1 MTFMTCA
8 AMLASAVALNSC
20 KSEDPVNSNLSDGE
34 VVKTEFAISL
44 PDNAVSGPR
53 KMPGDNVPGNTTF
66 LGMKNIKLIP
76 FAATTAITSSDAR
89 LGNANIAGI
98 SDIAADGLSTTGNA
112 KVYSNIAIP
121 LGTASFLIYAQSGVS
136 GTDHQIGKL
145 VATGIDAG
153 APSSIH
159 FDLAPVLGETTFA
172 GIYSD
177 TKATALL
184 TLLNSVANAQDGAAK
199 AFKNYTAG
207 DDPSMVQLATTYKTM
222 HALSSFEVNRVLV
235 DLYTTV
241 EPLKTGKPGAAEP
254 LATLAD
260 HIQTAIEAGI
270 TVTRDGEGAIT
281 NFELKSDYTGY
292 PANLGLPDG
301 AVRIKYNTTAFVAC
315 EEADYDT
322 QTNPTLFA
330 YPASLWHYANST
342 IKTADASMATTLT
355 SDETWTN
362 IIAAYTALSK
372 PAYVNS
378 KTQSVAIV
386 NPIQYAVGRFNV
398 QVKLGATTLKDHAD
412 HDVTMAVGGFPV
424 TAVFVGNQ
432 RQVLFD
438 FTPTDAASPTLYTI
452 YDNELT
458 GINATASYST
468 VNSLFVLE
476 TPASAVESPN
486 TSANADVQ
494 IALELT
500 NNSGSDFIGANGQ
513 LIPKN
518 GKFYLVATLIAS
530 KASETGKKVFK
541 QDFVT
546 TAQLTINSL
555 ANAYNEIP
563 DLRTPQLELGMSV
576 DLTWQTGHTYD
587 DIVIP

>member
-1 MTFMTCA
+1 
-8 AMLASAVALNSC
+8 
-20 KSEDPVNSNLSDGE
+20 
-34 VVKTEFAISL
+34 
-44 PDNAVSGPR
+44 
-53 KMPGDNVPGNTTF
+53 
-66 LGMKNIKLIP
+66 
-76 FAATTAITSSDAR
+76 
-89 LGNANIAGI
+89 
-98 SDIAADGLSTTGNA
+98 
-112 KVYSNIAIP
+112 
-121 LGTASFLIYAQSGVS
+121 
-136 GTDHQIGKL
+136 
-145 VATGIDAG
+145 
-153 APSSIH
+153 
-159 FDLAPVLGETTFA
+159 
-172 GIYSD
+172 
-177 TKATALL
+177 
-184 TLLNSVANAQDGAAK
+184 
-199 AFKNYTAG
+199 
-207 DDPSMVQLATTYKTM
+207 
-222 HALSSFEVNRVLV
+222 
-235 DLYTTV
+235 
-241 EPLKTGKPGAAEP
+241 
-254 LATLAD
+254 
-260 HIQTAIEAGI
+260 
-270 TVTRDGEGAIT
+270 
-281 NFELKSDYTGY
+281 
-292 PANLGLPDG
+292 
-301 AVRIKYNTTAFVAC
+301 
-315 EEADYDT
+315 
-322 QTNPTLFA
+322 
-330 YPASLWHYANST
+330 
-342 IKTADASMATTLT
+342 
-355 SDETWTN
+355 
-362 IIAAYTALSK
+362 
-372 PAYVNS
+372 
-378 KTQSVAIV
+378 
-386 NPIQYAVGRFNV
+386 
-398 QVKLGATTLKDHAD
+398 
-412 HDVTMAVGGFPV
+412 MAVGGFPV